1 MRTIGI
7 VLNLEKNKMRKATI
21 SIKNAQIK
29 SFGFLIST
37 AAPFLFQRSILKKGF
52 PMLPQLHLPCPNLDY
67 SSCAQSCQCRFG
79 EALLFVT
86 GLADLIFL
94 LLDAVVKPKQ
104 RHLKIPNGDDAFL
117 NAAMKRLAI
126 RIRIYSCHLQNG
138 R

>member
-1 MRTIGI
+1 
-7 VLNLEKNKMRKATI
+7 
-21 SIKNAQIK
+21 
-29 SFGFLIST
+29 
-37 AAPFLFQRSILKKGF
+37 
-52 PMLPQLHLPCPNLDY
+52 
-67 SSCAQSCQCRFG
+67 
-79 EALLFVT
+79 
-86 GLADLIFL
+86 L